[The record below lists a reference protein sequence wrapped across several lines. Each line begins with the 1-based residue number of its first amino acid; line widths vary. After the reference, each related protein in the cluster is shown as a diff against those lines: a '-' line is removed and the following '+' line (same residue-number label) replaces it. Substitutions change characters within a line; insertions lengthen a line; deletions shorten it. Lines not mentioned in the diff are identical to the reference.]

1 MCRVFD
7 SRQGYHFSN
16 HKTPRGTSGRFFVH
30 PYFPLQERNLEIRS
44 SAPWHFRNSDR
55 VRFDQMTEQTP
66 NNDSDQENI
75 KTPSE
80 SPDVTEPAAT
90 TQDDPRQNWLKGR
103 ISQWRES
110 GLISNEQSEAILKF
124 EEVPETPFRLGMRF
138 NRLIVVLSTL
148 GAILIGAGIISFVAA
163 NWQGIPAIAK
173 LALLIGGQTATYWV
187 AYQLKF
193 VRGFPKV
200 GGALMFTGAAWF
212 GANVFLVAQSYHLS
226 TNNPDLMIW
235 WFLGI
240 LPLAYLA
247 RSKAITVMAVGIF
260 TIGISWKTAEIGQN
274 TESAFMVMGSL
285 LLIATALYATGM
297 LHLRRNELKFHA
309 GPYLVI
315 GTLLAI
321 GVTYVLTF
329 DEVFRDS
336 RQGSLQEFQALSGSY
351 IAIGAIVSAIT
362 IAAVIAAIR
371 NTATSA
377 DATLVSKYGE
387 SGAIALVI
395 AFGWFAAAL
404 PFDSSTPYVIAFNL
418 LLVLLIFGTIV
429 LGIVN
434 KREALVNIGIV
445 FFVIDLSTRYI
456 ELTVDML
463 DTSLAFVVG
472 GILLLG
478 VGYGMERARRKLLQQ
493 FGMTEAV
500 NHDS

>member
-7 SRQGYHFSN
+7 SRQGYHFELR
-16 HKTPRGTSGRFFVH
+16 KRPDLFGAFFLCQLTLEPRLPT
-30 PYFPLQERNLEIRS
+30 
-44 SAPWHFRNSDR
+44 PWHFRNGIR
-55 VRFDQMTEQTP
+55 IRFEQMTKQTP
-66 NNDSDQENI
+66 NNDSDMANI
-75 KTPSE
+75 QQPAET
-80 SPDVTEPAAT
+80 TEIIEPGDAAQT
-90 TQDDPRQNWLKGR
+90 DSRHNWLKGR
-103 ISQWRES
+103 INQWRES
-110 GLISNEQSEAILKF
+110 GLISDEQSGAIIKF
-124 EEVPETPFRLGMRF
+124 EEVPEAPFRLGTRF
-138 NRLIVVLSTL
+138 NRLVVVLSTL

-163 NWQGIPAIAK
+163 NWQGLPAIAK
-173 LALLIGGQTATYWV
+173 LVILIGGQTATYWA
-187 AYQLKF
+187 AYQLQF

-200 GGALMFTGAAWF
+200 GGAVMFTGAAWF

-260 TIGISWKTAEIGQN
+260 TIGISWKTAGIGEN

-297 LHLRRNELKFHA
+297 LHLRRDNLKFHA
-309 GPYLVI
+309 GPYLVT

-321 GVTYVLTF
+321 GVTYILTF
-329 DEVFRDS
+329 DDLFRDS
-336 RQGSLQEFQALSGSY
+336 YRGSLQEFQALTGSY

-362 IAAVIAAIR
+362 IAAVIAATR
-371 NTATSA
+371 NTATFGG
-377 DATLVSKYGE
+377 TLVSKYGE
-387 SGAIALVI
+387 SGAVALVI
-395 AFGWFAAAL
+395 GFGWFAAAL
-404 PFDSSTPYVIAFNL
+404 PFNSPTPYVIVFNL
-418 LLVLLIFGTIV
+418 LLIFLIFGTII

-434 KREALVNIGIV
+434 KREALVNVGII

-463 DTSLAFVVG
+463 DTSLAFIVG